1 MQAYALMKNE
11 AEGMTRE
18 KRRRKKRKETM
29 RMMTGRTG
37 ENGGMERPERKGLLS
52 LSPLPL

>member
-11 AEGMTRE
+11 AEGMKRE
-18 KRRRKKRKETM
+18 KRRRKKRKDMM